1 MPRIFSTY
9 EAHATIIILTFK
21 MFEIMYFFLFLHLY
35 YRRYRHIILKF
46 ISQLFKSL
54 CRRNHQ

>member
-1 MPRIFSTY
+1 MPRIFSAY
-9 EAHATIIILTFK
+9 EAHATINILTFE

-46 ISQLFKSL
+46 ILQLLKSL
-54 CRRNHQ
+54 FRRNHQ